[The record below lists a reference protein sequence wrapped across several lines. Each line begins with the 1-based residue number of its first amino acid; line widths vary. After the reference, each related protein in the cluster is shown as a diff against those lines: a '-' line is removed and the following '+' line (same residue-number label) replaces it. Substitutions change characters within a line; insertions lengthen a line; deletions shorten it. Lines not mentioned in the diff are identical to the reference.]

1 MLDHGRSLHML
12 STHIIV
18 FYLLL
23 NIDKKLLNSLSL
35 NIKKNYFLNSFLILF
50 IIFYLNFWY
59 LPQGGGF
66 TGIGNFSSMFKGTL
80 TSELLNIFLVVF
92 NYVDQHLIN
101 LPRII
106 I

>member
-12 STHIIV
+12 SMHIIS

-23 NIDKKLLNSLSL
+23 NINKIQLNDLWL
-35 NIKKNYFLNSFLILF
+35 KIKKNYFLPKILILF
-50 IIFYLNFWY
+50 SIFYLSFWH

-66 TGIGNFSSMFKGTL
+66 VGIGNFTTTFKGTL
-80 TSELLNIFLVVF
+80 TSELLEIFLIIF
-92 NYVDQHLIN
+92 NFVDAEIIN